1 MVSTHTEA
9 AEKEENMPEELTS
22 LKLDDYLDN
31 ILEGM
36 QQEEEQ
42 KRY

>member
-1 MVSTHTEA
+1 MGSTHTQA
-9 AEKEENMPEELTS
+9 TEKEENMPEELAS

-31 ILEGM
+31 ILESM